1 MYAIFRAITIG
12 IFAIGGMIGGLASGW
27 FADRMG
33 RKGALL
39 FNNIIAVIAAV
50 FMTGAKYV
58 NAYPLIIIG
67 RIVIGI
73 HSGIIM
79 VPLVYF
85 FFSKK

>member
-1 MYAIFRAITIG
+1 
-12 IFAIGGMIGGLASGW
+12 MIGGLASGW